1 LNSPHPQNKIL
12 IDEILITKNMAHK
25 VSNYRDLIVRIIL
38 IDKSFL
44 PKISEYIPTSNLDV
58 VNTIKNIMPGK

>member
-1 LNSPHPQNKIL
+1 
-12 IDEILITKNMAHK
+12 MAHK

-58 VNTIKNIMPGK
+58 VNTIKNIMPGKWDFHPGLLNLNPHFLFN

>member
-1 LNSPHPQNKIL
+1 
-12 IDEILITKNMAHK
+12 MAHK